1 MPVDPTPEQVKRLV
15 EEDTGGPVVM
25 LNLLRYKPDGGR
37 ESYEAYGAKAL
48 PFLQEAGA
56 EIVFG
61 GEAASP
67 LIGEGD
73 ADWDTVI
80 LVRYPS
86 VQAFL
91 DMVTSEGYQQITHL
105 RTEGLEKAELHP
117 MTPPA

>member
-1 MPVDPTPEQVKRLV
+1 MPVDPTPEQVSRLV
-15 EEDTGGPVVM
+15 QEDTGGPVVM

-56 EIVFG
+56 EILFA

-67 LIGEGD
+67 LIGEES
-73 ADWDTVI
+73 ANWDTVI

-91 DMVTSEGYQQITHL
+91 DMVTSEDYQAITHL
-105 RTEGLEKAELHP
+105 RTEGLDRAELHP
-117 MTPPA
+117 LSAA

>member
-1 MPVDPTPEQVKRLV
+1 MPVDPTPEQVSRLV
-15 EEDTGGPVVM
+15 QEDTGGPVVM
-25 LNLLRYKPDGGR
+25 LNLLSYKPDGGR

-56 EIVFG
+56 EILFA

-67 LIGEGD
+67 LIGEES
-73 ADWDTVI
+73 ANWDSVI

-91 DMVTSEGYQQITHL
+91 DMVTSEDYQAIIHL
-105 RTEGLEKAELHP
+105 RTEGLDRAELHP
-117 MTPPA
+117 LSAA

>member
-1 MPVDPTPEQVKRLV
+1 MPVDPTPEQVSRLV
-15 EEDTGGPVVM
+15 QEDTGGPVVM
-25 LNLLRYKPDGGR
+25 LNLLSYKPDGGR

-56 EIVFG
+56 EILFA

-67 LIGEGD
+67 LIGEES
-73 ADWDTVI
+73 ANWDTVI

-91 DMVTSEGYQQITHL
+91 DMVTSEDYQAITHL
-105 RTEGLEKAELHP
+105 RTEGLDRAELHP
-117 MTPPA
+117 LSAA

>member
-1 MPVDPTPEQVKRLV
+1 MPVDPTPEQVSRLV
-15 EEDTGGPVVM
+15 QEDTGGPVVM
-25 LNLLRYKPDGGR
+25 LNLLSYKPDGGR

-56 EIVFG
+56 EILFA

-67 LIGEGD
+67 LIGEES
-73 ADWDTVI
+73 ANWDSVI

-91 DMVTSEGYQQITHL
+91 DMVTSEDYQAITHL
-105 RTEGLEKAELHP
+105 RTEGLDRAELHP
-117 MTPPA
+117 LSAA

>member
-1 MPVDPTPEQVKRLV
+1 MPVDPTPEQVSRLV
-15 EEDTGGPVVM
+15 QEDTGGPVVM
-25 LNLLRYKPDGGR
+25 LNLLSYKPDGGR

-56 EIVFG
+56 EILFA

-67 LIGEGD
+67 LIGEES
-73 ADWDTVI
+73 ANWDTVV

-91 DMVTSEGYQQITHL
+91 DMVTSEDYQAITHL
-105 RTEGLEKAELHP
+105 RTEGLDRAELHP
-117 MTPPA
+117 LSAA

>member
-1 MPVDPTPEQVKRLV
+1 MPVDPTPEQVSRLV
-15 EEDTGGPVVM
+15 KEDNGGPVVM

-56 EIVFG
+56 EILFA

-67 LIGEGD
+67 LIGEES
-73 ADWDTVI
+73 ANWDTVI

-91 DMVTSEGYQQITHL
+91 DMVTSEDYQAITHL
-105 RTEGLEKAELHP
+105 RTEGLDRAELHP
-117 MTPPA
+117 LSAA

>member
-1 MPVDPTPEQVKRLV
+1 MPVDPTPEQVSRLV
-15 EEDTGGPVVM
+15 QEDTGGPVVM
-25 LNLLRYKPDGGR
+25 LNLLSYKPDGGR

-56 EIVFG
+56 EILFA

-67 LIGEGD
+67 LIGDES
-73 ADWDTVI
+73 ANWDSVI

-91 DMVTSEGYQQITHL
+91 DMVTSEAYQAITHL

-117 MTPPA
+117 LSAI

>member
-1 MPVDPTPEQVKRLV
+1 MPVDPTPEQVSRLV
-15 EEDTGGPVVM
+15 EEDNGGPVVM

-56 EIVFG
+56 EIVFA

-67 LIGEGD
+67 LIGEED
-73 ADWDTVI
+73 SNWDTVI

-91 DMVTSEGYQQITHL
+91 DMVTSEGYQAITHL
-105 RTEGLEKAELHP
+105 RTEGLERAELHP
-117 MTPPA
+117 LAAA

>member
-1 MPVDPTPEQVKRLV
+1 MPVDPTPEQVSRLV
-15 EEDTGGPVVM
+15 QEDTGGPVVM
-25 LNLLRYKPDGGR
+25 LNLLHYKPDGGR

-56 EIVFG
+56 EILFA

-67 LIGEGD
+67 LIGEES
-73 ADWDTVI
+73 ANWDSVI

-91 DMVTSEGYQQITHL
+91 DMVTSEDYQAITHL
-105 RTEGLEKAELHP
+105 RTEGLDRAELHP
-117 MTPPA
+117 LSAA

>member
-1 MPVDPTPEQVKRLV
+1 MPVDPTPEQVSRLV
-15 EEDTGGPVVM
+15 QEDTGGPVVM
-25 LNLLRYKPDGGR
+25 LNLLSYKPDGGR

-56 EIVFG
+56 EILFA

-67 LIGEGD
+67 LIGDES
-73 ADWDTVI
+73 ANWDSVI

-91 DMVTSEGYQQITHL
+91 DMVTSEDYQAITHL
-105 RTEGLEKAELHP
+105 RTEGLDRAELHP
-117 MTPPA
+117 LSAA

>member
-15 EEDTGGPVVM
+15 EEDAGGPVVM
-25 LNLLRYKPDGGR
+25 LNLLRYKPEGGR
-37 ESYEAYGAKAL
+37 ESYEQYGARAL

-56 EIVFG
+56 EILFA

-67 LIGEGD
+67 LIGDDES
-73 ADWDTVI
+73 DWDSVI

-91 DMVTSEGYQQITHL
+91 DMVTSEGYQAITHL

-117 MTPPA
+117 LATP

>member
-1 MPVDPTPEQVKRLV
+1 MPVDPTPEQVSRLV
-15 EEDTGGPVVM
+15 QQDTGGPVVM
-25 LNLLRYKPDGGR
+25 LNLLSYKPDGGR

-56 EIVFG
+56 EILFA

-67 LIGEGD
+67 LIGDES
-73 ADWDTVI
+73 ANWDSVI

-91 DMVTSEGYQQITHL
+91 DMVTSEDYQAITHL
-105 RTEGLEKAELHP
+105 RTEGLDRAELHP
-117 MTPPA
+117 LSAA

>member
-1 MPVDPTPEQVKRLV
+1 MTVDPTPEQVSRLV
-15 EEDTGGPVVM
+15 QEDTGGPVVM
-25 LNLLRYKPDGGR
+25 LNLLSYKADGGR

-56 EIVFG
+56 EIVFA

-67 LIGEGD
+67 LIGDED
-73 ADWDTVI
+73 SDWDTVI

-105 RTEGLEKAELHP
+105 RTEALDRAELHP
-117 MTPPA
+117 LASA